1 MKKYLSIVTLVLTAT
16 VASAQGNMQVGV
28 NASNASKSFTTVMEL
43 PVTSVKNQYRSGT
56 CWDFATLGFFESE
69 ILRKTGKTYDLCEM
83 FVVNKD
89 YMDNAT
95 QYVRM
100 HGYSQISEGGSCD
113 DVLEVLKNYGI
124 CPEEAMPA
132 PGSLTGDSLANF
144 KVFFPELEAL
154 VSSIV
159 VKDAKEPAMP
169 DWKNQVQALIDKYVG
184 ACPRYFEYEGK
195 RYTPK
200 NFAASLG
207 LDFDEYVSLTSYTH
221 HPFREWFVIEA
232 PYKWRLKPS
241 YNIPIEQLLD
251 VLDSALD
258 AGYTVAW
265 GGDVSGDFNRTTAVA
280 DLPDG
285 VVPTQQLRQQQ
296 WDDWRFT
303 YDHVMLIYGKAV
315 DEKGE
320 PYYLVKN
327 SWGNS
332 GPYNGTWYMSRDFM
346 ALNTTYLFMNRNA
359 IPTDGDNYGLNVLKK
374 KEPYYKVFSKY
385 DEIPNGNGWSY
396 WYIPTEVADTLNIKV
411 SQLNKVMASHD
422 PHQHDHHEYFLMLE
436 GDGII
441 YMNGE
446 ETVLHPGDGFMC
458 PGESSHAL
466 RRSSAD
472 QNITYMMFTLETP
485 GGLHETP
492 PYYKADYKAADCYVP
507 FSSKKSFWYL
517 SPKTLGGLNI
527 RSVSLKKGRTNTAPA
542 DGRQLAYVILEGEAD
557 VVIDGTE
564 VRLPATAVG
573 YIPAGQSGSI
583 TAVSDNLRYLEVRT
597 H

>member
-1 MKKYLSIVTLVLTAT
+1 MTNTRTIKSVLTIAT
-16 VASAQGNMQVGV
+16 VVLFAVTATAQD
-28 NASNASKSFTTVMEL
+28 AKTFRTVKKI
-43 PVTSVKNQYRSGT
+43 PITSVKNQYRSGT
-56 CWDFATLGFFESE
+56 CWDFGTLGFLESE

-95 QYVRM
+95 HYVRM

-113 DVLEVLKNYGI
+113 DVLEVIKTYGI

-132 PGSLTGDSLANF
+132 PGTLAGDTLANF
-144 KVFFPELEAL
+144 TVFFPELEAL
-154 VSSIV
+154 VKSIV
-159 VKDAKEPAMP
+159 VADAKEPAFP
-169 DWKNQVQALIDKYVG
+169 DWKNQVQAVIDKYVG

-265 GGDVSGDFNRTTAVA
+265 GGDVSGDFNRTTAIA

-315 DEKGE
+315 DEAGK

-327 SWGNS
+327 SWGDY
-332 GPYNGTWYMSRDFM
+332 GPYHGTWYMSRDYM
-346 ALNTTYLFMNRNA
+346 ALNTTYIFLNRNA
-359 IPTDGDNYGLNVLKK
+359 IPTGGDNYGLEFLKK

-436 GDGII
+436 GDGIL

-446 ETVLHPGDGFMC
+446 ETVLHKGDGFMC

-472 QNITYMMFTLETP
+472 QPITYMMFTLETP

-517 SPKTLGGLNI
+517 SPKQTLGGLNI
-527 RSVSLKKGRTNTAPA
+527 QSLRIKNGRTKKDPA
-542 DGRQLAYVILEGEAD
+542 DGRQLAYVILEGTAE
-557 VVIDGTE
+557 VTIDGVPVE
-564 VRLPATAVG
+564 LPAPAVG
-573 YIPAGQSGSI
+573 YVPAGSSGSVKAL
-583 TAVSDNLRYLEVRT
+583 TDKVRFLKVRT